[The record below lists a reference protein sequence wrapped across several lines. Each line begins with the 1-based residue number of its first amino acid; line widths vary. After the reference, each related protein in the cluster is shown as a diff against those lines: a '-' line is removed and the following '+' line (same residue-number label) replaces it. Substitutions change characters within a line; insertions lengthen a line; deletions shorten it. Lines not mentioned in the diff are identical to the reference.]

1 MIIYNI
7 IASLTAAGIEAWR
20 IDAAHGRV
28 KNINKWV
35 TYFIALVFM
44 IPCFYE
50 ESVLN
55 YIFIRG
61 VVYEPF
67 LNILRHK
74 HPLYYSLTTNSKID
88 ILMNKFGIRPL
99 HKIIVCLILSI
110 LTA

>member
-28 KNINKWV
+28 KNINKWL
-35 TYFIALVFM
+35 TYLIALLVM

-61 VVYEPF
+61 VVYDPF
-67 LNILRHK
+67 LNILRGK
-74 HPLYYSLTTNSKID
+74 HPFYYSLTTNSKMD

>member
-1 MIIYNI
+1 LIIYNI

-20 IDAAHGRV
+20 IDAAHGKV

-35 TYFIALVFM
+35 TYFIALLFM

-55 YIFIRG
+55 YIFVRG
-61 VVYEPF
+61 FVYSPF

-74 HPLYYSLTTNSKID
+74 HPFYYSLTTNSKID
-88 ILMNKFGIRPL
+88 QLLNKFGVRPL
-99 HKIIVCLILSI
+99 VVFIISLILSI
-110 LTA
+110 ITA